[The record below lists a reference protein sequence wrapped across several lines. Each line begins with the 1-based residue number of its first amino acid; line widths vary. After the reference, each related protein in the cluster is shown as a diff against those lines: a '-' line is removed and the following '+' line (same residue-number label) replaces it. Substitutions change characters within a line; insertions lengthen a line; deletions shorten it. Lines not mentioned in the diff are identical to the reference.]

1 MNSEMS
7 CTTTKSFKF
16 GHLSYI
22 VLFFG
27 MAGFFIFDWR
37 GFRWFMT
44 SISTD
49 ESCSR

>member
-27 MAGFFIFDWR
+27 MAGFY
-37 GFRWFMT
+37 FRLAVVQMVYDINFN
-44 SISTD
+44 
-49 ESCSR
+49 R